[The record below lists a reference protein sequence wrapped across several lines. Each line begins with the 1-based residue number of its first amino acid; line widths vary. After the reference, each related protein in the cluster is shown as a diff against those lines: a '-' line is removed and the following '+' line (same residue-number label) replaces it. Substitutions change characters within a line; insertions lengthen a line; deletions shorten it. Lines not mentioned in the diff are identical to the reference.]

1 MFKKYIFGIIILMAF
16 LVSGC
21 FKSNQ
26 KVSKIELNSNWKF
39 RQAGNSDY
47 LPGKVPGSVH
57 LDLLNAGLIE
67 DPFYRSNEDSIQW
80 VADEDWEYLNEFEL
94 NKQFLKS
101 NKTFL
106 VFEGIDTYAKVYLND
121 SLLLQTDNMFRQW
134 KIDVTNLLKQKNK
147 ILVHFYSPIKKNA
160 EMAKLSNITL
170 PEQRAFTR
178 KAPYQ
183 FGWDWGPRIVTS
195 GIWKPV
201 YLISEPE
208 TQIHSTYFSTD
219 SIVIGTAFIS
229 AEIEIHSEINKEI
242 DIKILND
249 DQPFFLEKRE
259 LVIGKSIFKIN
270 FQIPQAKLWWTNGLG
285 EANLYHFNTVIS
297 AKDKII
303 DKKDDQIGIRTI
315 NLIEEE
321 DEVGKSF
328 YFELNGIPVFMKGAN
343 YIPQDNFLTRVD
355 SSKYKSIIESAR
367 LANMNMLRIWGGG
380 VYESDLFYKLCDENG
395 ILIWQDFMFAGSM
408 YPGDDHFIEN
418 CRLEAID
425 QIIRLR
431 NHPSL
436 ALWCGN
442 NEVDEAWHN
451 WGWQQQFNWTEEQ
464 QNEIWDAYELLFH
477 QTLPAQIKKYD
488 PGRKYWSS
496 SPKIGWGHKE
506 SLQEGDS
513 HYWGVWWGREPF
525 SIYNEKVGRFMS
537 EYGFQG
543 FPANATFDS
552 VLLPEDKHFY
562 SPALKTHEKHN
573 QGFEIINEYM
583 KDEYK
588 IPEKFEDYAYVSQ
601 LLQAKGVGIALEA
614 HRRAK
619 PYCMGTLYWQLN
631 DCWPV
636 ISWSGIDYYGNWKA
650 LHYQAQKAFKDLMI
664 SYEQKDD
671 SVFVWIVSD
680 RMKNLDSELDLQ
692 LIDFDGNVLWN
703 DQVKIN
709 IPSNSSQIYN
719 RLSIRNQFKAFDR
732 NKIVLA
738 VSFRD
743 EKGMVID
750 RLHYF
755 IPVKEL
761 ILPKPKM
768 TTSIT
773 KIPEGYSISIETDK
787 LAKNILLDFPG
798 FHGSF
803 TDNYFDLLPGKAK
816 TLKFLT
822 LETVDD
828 PSELLKIKTLT
839 DSY

>member
-1 MFKKYIFGIIILMAF
+1 MYNKYIFGIIILLTF

-21 FKSNQ
+21 YKSIQ
-26 KVSKIELNSNWKF
+26 EVSKIELNRNWKF
-39 RQAGNSDY
+39 RQAGNSEY
-47 LPGKVPGSVH
+47 LPAEVPGSVH
-57 LDLLNAGLIE
+57 LDMLNAGLIE

-80 VADEDWEYLNEFEL
+80 VANEDWEYLNEFEL
-94 NKQFLKS
+94 DKQFLK
-101 NKTFL
+101 NKNTFL
-106 VFEGIDTYAKVYLND
+106 IFEGLDTYAKVYLND

-134 KIDVTNLLKQKNK
+134 KVEVSSFLKQNNQLK
-147 ILVHFYSPIKKNA
+147 IHFYSPLKKNEEA
-160 EMAKLSNITL
+160 AKKSAFPL

-201 YLISEPE
+201 YLMSEQE
-208 TQIHSTYFSTD
+208 TQIHTTYFSTD
-219 SIVIGTAFIS
+219 SIVNGTAFIS

-242 DIKILND
+242 EIKILND
-249 DQPFFLEKRE
+249 DQPLFLEKRE
-259 LVIGKSIFKIN
+259 LNIGESILKIN
-270 FQIPQAKLWWTNGLG
+270 FQIPQAKLWWSNGLG
-285 EANLYHFNTVIS
+285 EAHLYHFNTIIS
-297 AKDKII
+297 VKDKII
-303 DKKDDQIGIRTI
+303 DKKNNQIGIRTLK
-315 NLIEEE
+315 LIEKD

-328 YFELNGIPVFMKGAN
+328 YFELNGFPVFMKGAN

-355 SSKYKSIIESAR
+355 SLKYKSIIESAR

-418 CRLEAID
+418 CKLEAID

-451 WGWQQQFNWTEEQ
+451 WGWQQQFNWTEDQ
-464 QNEIWDAYELLFH
+464 QSEIWEAYKLHFH
-477 QTLPAQIKKYD
+477 QILPEQINNLD
-488 PGRKYWSS
+488 PNHQYWAS

-506 SLQEGDS
+506 SMEEGDS
-513 HYWGVWWGREPF
+513 HYWGVWWGKEPF

-552 VLLPEDKHFY
+552 VLLPEDKYLY
-562 SPALKTHEKHN
+562 SSALKTHEKHN
-573 QGFEIINEYM
+573 KGFEIINEYM

-588 IPEKFEDYAYVSQ
+588 IPENFEDYAYVSQ

-650 LHYQAQKAFKDLMI
+650 LHYQAQKVFKDLMI
-664 SYEQKDD
+664 SFEQQDD

-680 RMKNLDSELDLQ
+680 RMENLDNELDLQ
-692 LIDFDGNVLWN
+692 LIDFDGNVLWS

-709 IPSNSSQIYN
+709 IPSNSSQKYY
-719 RLSIRNQFKAFDR
+719 RFSK
-732 NKIVLA
+732 KILPA
-738 VSFRD
+738 SFNPKRMLMYAHLNIPEGD
-743 EKGMVID
+743 IID
-750 RLHYF
+750 RFYYF
-755 IPVKEL
+755 STTKEL
-761 ILPKPKM
+761 HLPKPEIKFQC
-768 TTSIT
+768 SRIS
-773 KIPEGYSISIETDK
+773 EGYEIIVETNK
-787 LAKNILLDFPG
+787 LAKNLYLEFKGITG
-798 FHGSF
+798 RF
-803 TDNYFDLLPGKAK
+803 TKNYFDLVPGKSK
-816 TLKFLT
+816 TLRFLT
-822 LETVDD
+822 QEKIEN
-828 PSELLKIKTLT
+828 PSELIKIKTLV
-839 DSY
+839 DCY